1 MAAAFERLIA
11 FAAARHWRALV
22 LLLGLSLACFLPGFA
37 SIQPMDRDEPRFA
50 QASKQMLETR
60 DFVDIR
66 FQTEA
71 RHKKPVGI
79 YWMQAATVSAGEALG
94 VPEARTAIWLYR
106 LPSLIGA
113 VAMVLISYWAL
124 LAFVAPQ
131 YALLGAA
138 LMAASILLG
147 VEARLAKTDAML
159 GACAVASMG
168 AMARAWLDWK
178 RVLHFVPDR
187 RNWLVFWGATA
198 IAVLIKGPI
207 VPMVWG
213 LALIV
218 LSLQNRSFRWFAALK
233 PGRGLLLCLIVVMP
247 WVAAIVAKSGM
258 AFFTES
264 VGKDMIGKVAEGQ
277 EKHWG
282 PPGLYLLLFFGTF
295 WPAAPLAA
303 MSIPFAWSRWRE
315 PTMLFL
321 IAWIVPAWIVFE
333 AVPTKL
339 PHYVLPLY
347 PAIAAVMM
355 LALIN
360 GALDPRRRGAV
371 LTAALIALI
380 PALLLIGNGTAVWM
394 LDRTFAF
401 AGLPVL
407 ALALALAIAA
417 VVAFRDHEIE
427 RTLWRAVGASVL
439 VSIAVFGLTTPVLR
453 ALKLSPRLADAVR
466 SVSCAN
472 PQTITAGYR
481 EPSLVFLVGT
491 ELAMAPD
498 GSEAARF
505 LTQSGCRIAL
515 VEQRFEPDFAKAMA
529 AQSLKPRLVTRVAG
543 FNINGGKKLDIGVYA
558 SEK

>member
-1 MAAAFERLIA
+1 
-11 FAAARHWRALV
+11 
-22 LLLGLSLACFLPGFA
+22 
-37 SIQPMDRDEPRFA
+37 
-50 QASKQMLETR
+50 
-60 DFVDIR
+60 
-66 FQTEA
+66 
-71 RHKKPVGI
+71 
-79 YWMQAATVSAGEALG
+79 
-94 VPEARTAIWLYR
+94 
-106 LPSLIGA
+106 
-113 VAMVLISYWAL
+113 
-124 LAFVAPQ
+124 
-131 YALLGAA
+131 
-138 LMAASILLG
+138 
-147 VEARLAKTDAML
+147 
-159 GACAVASMG
+159 
-168 AMARAWLDWK
+168 
-178 RVLHFVPDR
+178 
-187 RNWLVFWGATA
+187 
-198 IAVLIKGPI
+198 
-207 VPMVWG
+207 
-213 LALIV
+213 
-218 LSLQNRSFRWFAALK
+218 
-233 PGRGLLLCLIVVMP
+233 
-247 WVAAIVAKSGM
+247 
-258 AFFTES
+258 
-264 VGKDMIGKVAEGQ
+264 
-277 EKHWG
+277 
-282 PPGLYLLLFFGTF
+282 
-295 WPAAPLAA
+295 
-303 MSIPFAWSRWRE
+303 
-315 PTMLFL
+315 
-321 IAWIVPAWIVFE
+321 
-333 AVPTKL
+333 
-339 PHYVLPLY
+339 
-347 PAIAAVMM
+347 M